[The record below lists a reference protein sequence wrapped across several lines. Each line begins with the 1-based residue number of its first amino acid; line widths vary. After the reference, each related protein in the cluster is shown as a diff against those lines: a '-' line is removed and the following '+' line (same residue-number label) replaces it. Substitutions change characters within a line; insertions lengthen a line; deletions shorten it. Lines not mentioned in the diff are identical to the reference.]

1 MARRRKPGEEVPAAS
16 KRQAKVPAKAPAK
29 SEAKKPKRAVLGYMR
44 EFYGHY

>member
-16 KRQAKVPAKAPAK
+16 KRQVKVPAKAPAK
-29 SEAKKPKRAVLGYMR
+29 SEVKKPKRAVLGYMR